1 LIKSASSIKATS
13 FYVFINIKNKMIK
26 CSKYEETELSKNVFF
41 VFQSL
46 LLKYL
51 LTDLEIHFSKRDISL
66 LAFKPKNFAEQN
78 SRED

>member
-1 LIKSASSIKATS
+1 
-13 FYVFINIKNKMIK
+13 MIK

-46 LLKYL
+46 SLKYL

-66 LAFKPKNFAEQN
+66 LPFKPKNFAEQN
-78 SRED
+78 SREDWMNI